1 MVKVVKKCQVC
12 HKNVEGRNDNM
23 DSTMQRHMNSI
34 WCLPYES
41 FVVAP
46 TVVNAKKDDRVNMQR
61 EHGDVIMNKISK
73 VTKGYQTMHL
83 ILQAWS
89 YKLKQ

>member
-23 DSTMQRHMNSI
+23 DSTMQRHKNSI

-61 EHGDVIMNKISK
+61 EHGDNI
-73 VTKGYQTMHL
+73 Q
-83 ILQAWS
+83 S
-89 YKLKQ
+89 YHEQNIQSYHGIPNRHGRTR